1 MLLCSNIK
9 DEKEVEMRFKR
20 GFTLIELLVVVAII
34 TVLASII
41 VPNYFKALEK
51 SKVGKATADV
61 VLLRKSVDLF
71 RADNNGDLPDS
82 IAVLLSG
89 KYLSKAVPNDPWGRS
104 YVYTTTENSYTITDG
119 SGKGITETINF

>member
-1 MLLCSNIK
+1 MNKRPI
-9 DEKEVEMRFKR
+9 FAR

-41 VPNYFKALEK
+41 VPNYFKGLEK
-51 SKVGKATADV
+51 SKMGKAQADV

-82 IAVLLSG
+82 IAVLL
-89 KYLSKAVPNDPWGRS
+89 KDRYLSKAVPNDPWGGS
-104 YVYTTTENSYTITDG
+104 YVYTTTETSYTITDG
-119 SGKGITETINF
+119 SGKGITETIEF